1 MAVYIALT
9 IVTVAIG
16 MLVNS
21 RYLPQVNNG
30 IKILNGEAVQS
41 SLASRQQLCNRA
53 AAVAVYVLLATVSAC
68 RIAVGNDYW
77 GYRAQF
83 IVIAEGR
90 EVSYEFGFTNVIL
103 LMQDIFGYD
112 NYLPIFGLFSVLTVF
127 FFVKA
132 MYDASDWFAYTVFL
146 LLTGGYYF
154 MSFDN
159 VRYYFALSIAL
170 YAMKYVLNKKY
181 AAFILWVLIASCFHK
196 SVLLVVPVY
205 IVAQF
210 LRWSKKT
217 IWLIP
222 TACIG
227 LIAGREVLRYI
238 VFRFYP
244 FYENSPIFD
253 TNEISYVNIA
263 KALAVLAFCLIY
275 FKQAIKDNKRNYFLF
290 NLNLFALILYSFA
303 FYVPELTRICYYMLA
318 GQIFLIPA
326 VLTKIENKKQKI
338 FWIVAIGFA
347 FTAYF
352 AVFLIRAY
360 DTDIRLL
367 PYLNWIFN

>member
-53 AAVAVYVLLATVSAC
+53 AAVAVYVLLAAVSAC

-77 GYRAQF
+77 VYRSQF
-83 IVIAEGR
+83 LLINSGR
-90 EVSYEFGFTNVIL
+90 EVSYEFGFRGVV
-103 LMQDIFGYD
+103 LMMQHIFGYD
-112 NYLPIFGLFSVLTVF
+112 NYLMIFGLFSILTTF
-127 FFVKA
+127 FFIKA
-132 MYDASDWFAYTVFL
+132 IYDLSDWFAYTVFL
-146 LLTGGYYF
+146 LLAGGYYF

-181 AAFILWVLIASCFHK
+181 GAFILWILVAACFHK
-196 SVLLVVPVY
+196 SVLIVIPVY
-205 IVAQF
+205 IVAVF
-210 LRWSKKT
+210 LKWTKKT

-222 TACIG
+222 AACISLMVG
-227 LIAGREVLRYI
+227 KEILRYI
-238 VFRFYP
+238 VFKFYP
-244 FYENSPIFD
+244 FYEGSMFD
-253 TNEISYVNIA
+253 IHEISYVNIA
-263 KALAVLAFCLIY
+263 KCGAVLIFCVIY
-275 FKQAIKDNKRNYFLF
+275 FKRAILNNKTNYFLF
-290 NLNLFALILYSFA
+290 NLNLFALILYVFA
-303 FYVPELTRICYYMLA
+303 YYVPELSRICYYMIV
-318 GQIFLIPA
+318 GQVFLIPA
-326 VLTKIENKKQKI
+326 VLMKIKNKKQNI
-338 FWIVAIGFA
+338 FWTLSIGLA
-347 FTAYF
+347 FCIYF
-352 AVFLIRAY
+352 GVFLIRAY
-360 DTDIRLL
+360 DKNIRLL